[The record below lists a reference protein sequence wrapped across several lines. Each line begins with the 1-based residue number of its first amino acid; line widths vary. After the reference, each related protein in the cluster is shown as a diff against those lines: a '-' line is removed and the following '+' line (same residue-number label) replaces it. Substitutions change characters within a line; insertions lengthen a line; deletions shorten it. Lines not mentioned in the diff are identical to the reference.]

1 MQRSLS
7 GKDQMVLP
15 MVAQARAYRA
25 ARHAV
30 SGLPVMMAV
39 VRPTRKVT
47 AAQIARLNAGLL

>member
-7 GKDQMVLP
+7 SKDQVVLP
-15 MVAQARAYRA
+15 LVAQARAYRA

-39 VRPTRKVT
+39 VRPTRNVI
-47 AAQIARLNAGLL
+47 AARIARLNAGLL